1 MKYFFLVL
9 FVSLSLLG
17 CSKKNDNKPT
27 NTKNDYTVDTTNFQ
41 IKPADNPAESFSL
54 IYKFEKGK
62 HYKYRMAIFTQDQ
75 QVIKTDTTMTQNL
88 NRSVVYNVDV
98 SLAGEDNQ
106 GNKQMSCEV
115 TSILIKNDV
124 NGKLSTYESGVTKDS
139 NTIAENA
146 EYDAIVNNPFN
157 VKIGANGGILE
168 ISNIDN
174 IVNKFLSDRKAKSN
188 VTTDQKTILKNSLS
202 EGSLRPLMIQI
213 FREMP
218 NKPLAKDSAW
228 SVTQP
233 TAPFLIFK
241 IDNTNTYKIDGLNMF
256 NNDKVAVIDAGLK
269 SLISGNTQYKEQGA
283 EFNFKKPETSANGK
297 IYFNITRG
305 HVQRSVVS
313 TNLKI
318 FYTMA
323 APSPKGIQKGSKLE
337 TIVNK
342 NIVELL

>member
-115 TSILIKNDV
+115 TSILIKN
-124 NGKLSTYESGVTKDS
+124 G
-139 NTIAENA
+139 
-146 EYDAIVNNPFN
+146 
-157 VKIGANGGILE
+157 
-168 ISNIDN
+168 
-174 IVNKFLSDRKAKSN
+174 
-188 VTTDQKTILKNSLS
+188 
-202 EGSLRPLMIQI
+202 
-213 FREMP
+213 
-218 NKPLAKDSAW
+218 
-228 SVTQP
+228 
-233 TAPFLIFK
+233 
-241 IDNTNTYKIDGLNMF
+241 
-256 NNDKVAVIDAGLK
+256 
-269 SLISGNTQYKEQGA
+269 
-283 EFNFKKPETSANGK
+283 ET
-297 IYFNITRG
+297 F
-305 HVQRSVVS
+305 
-313 TNLKI
+313 
-318 FYTMA
+318 
-323 APSPKGIQKGSKLE
+323 E
-337 TIVNK
+337 
-342 NIVELL
+342 